1 MSAARTAI
9 GRHPLVIG
17 WLPKCYM
24 LRGDLDGAEAIY
36 AEMQARVKTDDF
48 SRMTLAI
55 AADDIGRVDEAIA
68 YAIESV
74 QRCDYTIPMWTRT
87 AWTSDAFRA
96 HPRYAELLRA
106 MGL

>member
-9 GRHPLVIG
+9 GRHPPVIG

-74 QRCDYTIPMWTRT
+74 ECCDNTGPFWTREPLFS
-87 AWTSDAFRA
+87 AAFHA
-96 HPRYAELLRA
+96 HPRYPELLRA